1 MNRAYERESGDYE
14 FNPEMGEFDEAEYGE
29 AEFDEAEFDE
39 AEVSVRDHRRR
50 GPPPPPPPR
59 PGGYPQRRYASRFA
73 GPPRPFRY
81 PTRPRYPSRSYG
93 ARPYGAGRQYRWT
106 ARPAYS
112 SRFYMPQ
119 QAAGP
124 YNYRYAQQQPYF
136 AGLAPRWG
144 HWRRWMPGGRWPYGQ
159 RGYVP
164 SPQPSYDEPQYPE
177 PAYAEP
183 PPPPPPVI
191 VPPPP
196 MVQPAMAE
204 PPSPPPSTA
213 EPTATPPD
221 QPAPGE
227 LYIEPEA
234 FEFDPE
240 SDEYQGEQEAF
251 AGGFGEYEYG
261 SVSAAAAHG
270 AVSSVCARR
279 GREVEDRGGASSLR
293 RLRGAG
299 PGVDRGLRGRL
310 APYQAEP
317 RARCHAE
324 GRLVGVIARMRA
336 SSKLGLSIFG
346 FSDCVGREN
355 NNTFLRRGRAQ
366 RVQQLL
372 LQLASPAD
380 RRFLN
385 SENQLRR
392 CGIAGRIHRR
402 QRHDRRPRAK
412 PRVPGHDVGDHHRHG
427 PMTRATQPVPII
439 RI

>member
-240 SDEYQGEQEAF
+240 FDEYQGEQEAF
-251 AGGFGEYEYG
+251 AGGFGEHEYG
-261 SVSAAAAHG
+261 SYQPQQLTGPCPPYAPG
-270 AVSSVCARR
+270 
-279 GREVEDRGGASSLR
+279 EVAKSKTEAGHLPSDVFAQPDRVLIADF
-293 RLRGAG
+293 
-299 PGVDRGLRGRL
+299 GVDWRHTKPSL
-310 APYQAEP
+310 ARDATLK
-317 RARCHAE
+317 AWLA
-324 GRLVGVIARMRA
+324 GVIARMRA
-336 SSKLGLSIFG
+336 SSKLGSRSSASAIA
-346 FSDCVGREN
+346 SAGR
-355 NNTFLRRGRAQ
+355 TTTPSCAAAGRNACSNCCCSS
-366 RVQQLL
+366 RAPRIGASSTRES
-372 LQLASPAD
+372 ASPM
-380 RRFLN
+380 R
-385 SENQLRR
+385 
-392 CGIAGRIHRR
+392 HRR
-402 QRHDRRPRAK
+402 ANSSPTTARSQAARKTASS
-412 PRVPGHDVGDHHRHG
+412 GHDVGDHHRHG

-439 RI
+439 RT

>member
-240 SDEYQGEQEAF
+240 FDEYQGEQEAF

-261 SVSAAAAHG
+261 SYQPQQLTGPCPPYAPG
-270 AVSSVCARR
+270 
-279 GREVEDRGGASSLR
+279 EVAKSKTEAGHLPSDVFAEPDRVLIADF
-293 RLRGAG
+293 
-299 PGVDRGLRGRL
+299 GVDWRHTKPSL
-310 APYQAEP
+310 ARDATLK
-317 RARCHAE
+317 AWLA
-324 GRLVGVIARMRA
+324 GVIARMRA

-385 SENQLRR
+385 SKISFADAASPGEFIADN
-392 CGIAGRIHRR
+392 GTIAGRAQNRGVLVMTSEIIT
-402 QRHDRRPRAK
+402 
-412 PRVPGHDVGDHHRHG
+412 VTG
-427 PMTRATQPVPII
+427 P
-439 RI
+439 